1 MIKDNYL
8 IKGLM
13 SVLLISAAGWANA
26 QTYCQ
31 SAARYTADS
40 KCDRVELVGNTVTI
54 DENSSSAGCQVYT
67 DNTSV
72 AAADLSPGGN
82 YTVTITQG
90 TCRGNYTRRSN
101 AWIDFN
107 GDGDFTDAGEMLSTG
122 NGSGVNVI
130 NFTVPCSISTGTT
143 RMRVIVNES
152 GATLTNPCLN
162 NYNWG
167 ETEDYTVNLLAP
179 AGGLSSN
186 FFIADTSFV
195 GTPVRFVN
203 SNQSGYISHNWT
215 IDGVP
220 YTSTNVTRVFNT
232 TGTYTAKLVSENCL
246 GKDSTTKTF
255 TIVTPTAPPVA
266 NFVSDKNAV
275 EIFETFSLVDLSSNG
290 PTYWDWSI
298 IKGTDT
304 IDGDDQP
311 NLRGNNPYTNKNP
324 LVNTGNY
331 FGAVDVGTWEVCL
344 KATNVIGSSTKFCKT
359 SYITVERTS
368 FNMGPA
374 TSLPANIITASG
386 GV

>member
-8 IKGLM
+8 IKSLM

-26 QTYCQ
+26 QTYCA
-31 SAARYTADS
+31 SAAQYTADS

-54 DENSSSAGCQVYT
+54 DENSSSSGCQVYT

-107 GDGDFTDAGEMLSTG
+107 RDGDFTDAGEMLSTG

-130 NFTVPCSISTGTT
+130 NFTVPCSIGTGAT

-162 NYNWG
+162 NYLWG

-186 FFIADTSFV
+186 FFVADTSFV
-195 GTPVRFVN
+195 GTPVNFVN
-203 SNQSGYISHNWT
+203 SNQTGYIAHNWT
-215 IDGVP
+215 IDGTP
-220 YTSTNVTRVFNT
+220 ATTTNVTRVFSA

-255 TIVTPTAPPVA
+255 VIVTPTAPPVA
-266 NFVSDKNAV
+266 NFVSDKNVV

-298 IKGTDT
+298 IKG
-304 IDGDDQP
+304 
-311 NLRGNNPYTNKNP
+311 
-324 LVNTGNY
+324 
-331 FGAVDVGTWEVCL
+331 
-344 KATNVIGSSTKFCKT
+344 
-359 SYITVERTS
+359 
-368 FNMGPA
+368 
-374 TSLPANIITASG
+374 
-386 GV
+386 

>member
-13 SVLLISAAGWANA
+13 SVLLISAAGWASA

-31 SAARYTADS
+31 SAARSTADS
-40 KCDRVELVGNTVTI
+40 KIDRVELVGNTVTI
-54 DENSSSAGCQVYT
+54 DENSSSSGCVVYT
-67 DNTSV
+67 DFTSV

-143 RMRVIVNES
+143 RMRVILNES

-179 AGGLSSN
+179 AGGLSSD
-186 FFIADTSFV
+186 FFVADTSFV

-215 IDGVP
+215 IDGAP
-220 YTSTNVTRVFNT
+220 YTTTNVTRVFNT

-246 GKDSTTKTF
+246 G
-255 TIVTPTAPPVA
+255 
-266 NFVSDKNAV
+266 
-275 EIFETFSLVDLSSNG
+275 
-290 PTYWDWSI
+290 
-298 IKGTDT
+298 
-304 IDGDDQP
+304 
-311 NLRGNNPYTNKNP
+311 
-324 LVNTGNY
+324 
-331 FGAVDVGTWEVCL
+331 
-344 KATNVIGSSTKFCKT
+344 
-359 SYITVERTS
+359 
-368 FNMGPA
+368 
-374 TSLPANIITASG
+374 
-386 GV
+386 